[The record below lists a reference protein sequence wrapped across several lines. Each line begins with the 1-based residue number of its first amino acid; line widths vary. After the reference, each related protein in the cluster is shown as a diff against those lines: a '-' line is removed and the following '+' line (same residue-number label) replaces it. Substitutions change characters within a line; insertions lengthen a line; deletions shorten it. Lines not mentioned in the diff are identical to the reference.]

1 MFTKTERMGK
11 MIKYLKLLIQVN
23 SGHSS
28 KAFFLVCVTMIGFV
42 LLLIVGFVLV
52 WEVVTYGTIKTDLM
66 GLSAFV
72 GSIASLF
79 VTAGV
84 TKAIG
89 ERGEHNNNL
98 NKEEKE
104 NG

>member
-1 MFTKTERMGK
+1 MCTKTERTMR
-11 MIKYLKLLIQVN
+11 MIKYFKLLVQVN

-28 KAFFLVCVTMIGFV
+28 KAFFLVAVTLIGFL

-84 TKAIG
+84 TKTIG

-98 NKEEKE
+98 KMEEKD

>member
-1 MFTKTERMGK
+1 
-11 MIKYLKLLIQVN
+11 MIRYIKLLIQVN

-28 KAFFLVCVTMIGFV
+28 KAFFLVAVTAIGFL

-52 WEVVTYGTIKTDLM
+52 WEVVKFGTIKTDLM

-84 TKAIG
+84 TKTIG

-98 NKEEKE
+98 NKEETE